1 MTAILKVDTIQDTS
15 GNNII
20 NESSD
25 TITIG
30 ASGDTISI
38 PSGATIANSGTATGF
53 GKLLQVVNAKTN
65 TQFNTTSTSLVAVTN
80 LSAAI
85 TPSATSSKILI
96 MVNFTGTNATAGKT
110 TNTTIYRGSTNLA
123 MQSSTGIMGLFSN
136 EASEYKGYSYHYLD
150 TPSSTSALTY
160 QVYAMTDSGGTAQ
173 LMVNGN
179 TASITLMEI
188 AGWL

>member
-1 MTAILKVDTIQDTS
+1 MTAILKVDTIQHTS

-188 AGWL
+188 AG

>member
-1 MTAILKVDTIQDTS
+1 MTAILKVDTIQDTA

-53 GKLLQVVNAKTN
+53 GKVLQVVN
-65 TQFNTTSTSLVAVTN
+65 TTSSTQRTTNSTSFSDSGLAV
-80 LSAAI
+80 SI

-96 MVNFTGTNATAGKT
+96 IFSSSGYADTTGESS
-110 TNTTIYRGSTNLA
+110 IYTLYRDSTNLGD
-123 MQSSTGIMGLFSN
+123 SSNGNMKFTNGGSN
-136 EASEYKGYSYHYLD
+136 LEYGMNFQVYDS
-150 TPSSTSALTY
+150 PSSTSAISYKVY
-160 QVYAMTDSGGTAQ
+160 QRASGGNAISYISRSTIPSYLTA
-173 LMVNGN
+173 
-179 TASITLMEI
+179 MEI